1 MVLLKEII
9 LENFMSHK
17 YSRIPLKPG
26 LNIICG
32 PNGSGKSSILLG
44 LAVALGQSYTER
56 SRKLGELVRRGEN
69 IGRVTVIF
77 DNLPRDGKSRPIPE
91 VKSDQIVLSR
101 YLRTDGTYWQELNN
115 RSVLKVEV
123 ERLLERLHLNPDN
136 MLIIMHQNMIDLF
149 GALDPPERLKL
160 VEEAVGFKGYREMIL
175 QAREK
180 LSHTLSE
187 EQAIRSMLERAQETL
202 KHWES
207 EYKRFLRKKELQES
221 KIRLELEHA
230 WSKYQR
236 KEEEAAELRERI
248 SGLKK
253 ELTEIV
259 QGLEGGS
266 KEETGLREEIG
277 KLEFELDSAYQGL
290 ILLERRAAEAETRA
304 KMLEKLK
311 LPGVERERERAGA
324 ELPEIAGEI
333 EGKKSEISRLKQQL
347 AEKREAYVDCR
358 VRTAVLDFRKGL
370 VEEEI
375 SGLQSDLRR
384 VLQELGELRT
394 EAEKVG
400 PRVKTSR
407 KPAEILDELRLVNA
421 QLTSLADVSEEAE
434 KMYLSY
440 QENLRE
446 LEEKSRIAAQNRER
460 ALQEL
465 ELRKKRWQNELG
477 KLLEEVKVNFNK
489 LLERVGGRGDL
500 ALSHPEDVEEA
511 GLEVY
516 VGFRGAAP
524 HLLDAYTQS
533 GGERTVA
540 VMCFL
545 LALQNKIKSPFRAI
559 DEFEAHLDPH
569 NREELMEGLMEVC
582 GGDETQY
589 LLITPGWLSGLHKAS
604 VVVVQSVGG
613 KSQVRVVEGD

>member
-1 MVLLKEII
+1 MALLKEII

-69 IGRVTVIF
+69 IGRVTVVF

-91 VKSDQIVLSR
+91 IKSDQIVLSR

-115 RSVLKVEV
+115 RSVLKGEV

-149 GALDPPERLKL
+149 GALDPSERLKL
-160 VEEAVGFKGYREMIL
+160 VEEAVGFKGYREKIL

-187 EQAIRSMLERAQETL
+187 EQAIRGMLERAQETL

-221 KIRLELEHA
+221 KVRLELEHA

-253 ELTEIV
+253 ELAEIV
-259 QGLEGGS
+259 QGLERGS
-266 KEETGLREEIG
+266 KEETDLREEIG
-277 KLEFELDSAYQGL
+277 KLEFELDSTYQSL
-290 ILLERRAAEAETRA
+290 ILLERRAGGAETRV

-311 LPGVERERERAGA
+311 LPGVEQERERARA
-324 ELPEIAGEI
+324 ELPEIAEEI
-333 EGKKSEISRLKQQL
+333 EGKKSEVSRLKRL
-347 AEKREAYVDCR
+347 LTEKREAYVDCR

-421 QLTSLADVSEEAE
+421 QLTGLADVSEEAE

-465 ELRKKRWQNELG
+465 ELRRKRWQNELEN
-477 KLLEEVKVNFNK
+477 LLEEVKVNFNK
-489 LLERVGGRGDL
+489 LLGRVGGRGDL

-511 GLEVY
+511 GLEIY

-569 NREELMEGLMEVC
+569 NREELMRGLMEVC

-589 LLITPGWLSGLHKAS
+589 LLITPGWLTGLHKAS
-604 VVVVQSVGG
+604 VIVVQSVGG

>member
-1 MVLLKEII
+1 
-9 LENFMSHK
+9 
-17 YSRIPLKPG
+17 
-26 LNIICG
+26 
-32 PNGSGKSSILLG
+32 
-44 LAVALGQSYTER
+44 
-56 SRKLGELVRRGEN
+56 
-69 IGRVTVIF
+69 
-77 DNLPRDGKSRPIPE
+77 
-91 VKSDQIVLSR
+91 
-101 YLRTDGTYWQELNN
+101 
-115 RSVLKVEV
+115 VLKGEV

-136 MLIIMHQNMIDLF
+136 MLVIMHQNMIDLF
-149 GALDPPERLKL
+149 GALDPSERLKL
-160 VEEAVGFKGYREMIL
+160 VEEAVGFKSYREMIL

-187 EQAIRSMLERAQETL
+187 EQAIRSMLDRAQETL

-207 EYKRFLRKKELQES
+207 EYRRFLRKKELQGA
-221 KIRLELEHA
+221 KTKLELEYA

-236 KEEEAAELRERI
+236 KEEEVAELRERI

-253 ELTEIV
+253 ELAEIV
-259 QGLEGGS
+259 RGLEEGS
-266 KEETGLREEIG
+266 KEEAGLKEEIG
-277 KLEFELDSAYQGL
+277 RLEFELDSAYQNL
-290 ILLERRAAEAETRA
+290 ILLERKAAEAETKA

-311 LPGVERERERAGA
+311 LPGLERERKGAVA
-324 ELPEIAGEI
+324 ELPELTEEI
-333 EGKKSEISRLKQQL
+333 EEKKSEVSRLKQQL
-347 AEKREAYVDCR
+347 AKEREAYVDCR

-370 VEEEI
+370 VEEGI
-375 SGLQSDLRR
+375 SELQSDLRR
-384 VLQELGELRT
+384 ALQELGELRT

-400 PRVKTSR
+400 PRIKTSR
-407 KPAEILDELRLVNA
+407 RPVEILDELRLVNA

-465 ELRKKRWQNELG
+465 ELRKKRWQGELE
-477 KLLEEVKVNFNK
+477 KLLDEVEVNFNK
-489 LLERVGGRGDL
+489 LLERVGGRGRL
-500 ALSHPEDVEEA
+500 ALSRPEDVEEA
-511 GLEVY
+511 GLEIY

-545 LALQNKIKSPFRAI
+545 LALQNKIKSPFRAV

-569 NREELMEGLMEVC
+569 NREELMRGLMEVC
-582 GGDETQY
+582 SGEETQY

-604 VVVVQSVGG
+604 VIVVQSVGG
-613 KSQVRVVEGD
+613 RSQVRVVEGN